1 MESTALVVLGAGKL
15 GRVFVRQLGES
26 VAFHRQR
33 HQAEYRIVAWAD
45 STAAFINSKGLAF
58 EALAGISTRK
68 EAGASFAAQGGEG
81 SDGAQESVNGAA
93 TRAVELID
101 EVAAAE
107 AGGLPP
113 LVIDLTSSAWTGPV
127 LVHALRKGF
136 SAVTAN
142 KLPVAGAQ
150 ELFDSLTATPR
161 FRYEATVASAVP
173 VIETCLGLIRNGD
186 RVDAFTGALSG
197 TIGHLMTGL
206 EDGKPFSKLVTTAMQ
221 RGYTERDPR
230 ADLGGEDV
238 ARKALILARTL
249 GRKLEFADVAL
260 EPLVPPS
267 LALLA
272 VEDFIGAL
280 PGLDSNF
287 AQRVAQ
293 ARAAGKALRYA
304 AAMDDGGVAVG
315 PVAVP
320 KGGALGS
327 LRGRDNLLAISS
339 KYYPDLP
346 LVLQGSG
353 DGIEAAASAVQ
364 GDLIALI
371 LAENF
376 RRG

>member
-1 MESTALVVLGAGKL
+1 MESTSLVVLGAGKL

-26 VAFHRQR
+26 VDFHRR
-33 HQAEYRIVAWAD
+33 HHRAEYRIVAWAD
-45 STAAFINSKGLAF
+45 STAAFVNSKGLAF
-58 EALAGISTRK
+58 EALSAISARK
-68 EAGASFAAQGGEG
+68 EAGASFAEQGGDR
-81 SDGAQESVNGAA
+81 SSSAPGAEDEA
-93 TRAVELID
+93 TARAFELLGEIG
-101 EVAAAE
+101 ELAK
-107 AGGLPP
+107 GGPPP
-113 LVIDLTSSAWTGPV
+113 LVIDLTSSARTGAV
-127 LVHALRKGF
+127 LEGALARGF

-150 ELFDSLTATPR
+150 KLFDSLTSTPR

-173 VIETCLGLIRNGD
+173 VIETCLGLLRNGD

-260 EPLVPPS
+260 EPLVPTNLS
-267 LALLA
+267 LLD
-272 VEDFIGAL
+272 VEDFIAAL
-280 PGLDSNF
+280 PGLDANF

-304 AAMDDGGVAVG
+304 AAMDEGGVAVG

-364 GDLIALI
+364 GDLIELI
-371 LAENF
+371 LFETY